1 MGCTKLIYYYRTL
14 ILLILIRYTNR
25 YEISWQISLNL
36 LLNGTEIMW
45 NYCCKLLGH
54 SLVTCDPQNWFTACV
69 VFLSF
74 WSGLFTLPLHK
85 LPIMVTNG
93 CVQTHPLLNNLLLS
107 PLNDISNYS
116 WNQMG
121 LHFFSLKRNTKRKTN
136 FGCSL
141 ASLYLLYNGYS
152 KIPKWNVLR
161 NSSEP
166 K

>member
-1 MGCTKLIYYYRTL
+1 MGCAKLIYYYHTL
-14 ILLILIRYTNR
+14 ILIILIQYTNK
-25 YEISWQISLNL
+25 YEIGWQISLNL
-36 LLNGTEIMW
+36 LLSGSEIMW
-45 NYCCKLLGH
+45 NYYCKLLVH
-54 SLVTCDPQNWFTACV
+54 SLVTCDLQNWFTTCV
-69 VFLSF
+69 ALLSF

-116 WNQMG
+116 WKSMG
-121 LHFFSLKRNTKRKTN
+121 LHFSSLKRNTKRKTN
-136 FGCSL
+136 FICSL
-141 ASLYLLYNGYS
+141 ASPYLLYNGYF
-152 KIPKWNVLR
+152 KIPKWNLLR